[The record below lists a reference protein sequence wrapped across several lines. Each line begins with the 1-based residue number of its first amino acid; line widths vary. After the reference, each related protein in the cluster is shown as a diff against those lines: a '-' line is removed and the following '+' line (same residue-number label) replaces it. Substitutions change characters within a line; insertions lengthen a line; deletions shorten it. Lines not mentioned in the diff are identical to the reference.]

1 METKGTIAALDIGT
15 SEIKLIVGELLGG
28 TLNVLAEG
36 SAPSAGV
43 KRGVIVD
50 IDQTVNA
57 IKQATA
63 EVERALGESI
73 DEVYVAISGEHIQ
86 VKDCQGMAP
95 VKGEDN
101 EITDD
106 DVKEVLHSA
115 MVMRIPNELS
125 VVDVLP
131 RTFTVD
137 QQTEITDPRGMI
149 GYRLEMSGKLI
160 IGAKTILHSIKR
172 SVERAG
178 LQLAGYVL
186 ESLAVSRIAASID
199 ELELGVAIIDIGHE
213 TTTLSI
219 YEKNDLVYSTTLPY
233 GGDHLTRDLTY
244 KMNCKYQDAKLAK
257 EEYGVALESLGD
269 PEEKVSYVTINGE
282 HRFESQPEIGFVLE
296 ARVEEIF
303 EMLKKRMHQA
313 GHARQ
318 NSGIILCGG
327 TSSLPGI
334 DILGKRV
341 FGQSVNVYQ
350 PASLGIRHPKYAVAA
365 GMLRYVLSRSNV
377 SKSGLGRSEEKVTV
391 PTDRQQ
397 EEELLARP
405 TTAALPESKPPR
417 EQPPK
422 ERKSFSSFFEK
433 FFG

>member
-15 SEIKLIVGELLGG
+15 SEVKLIVGELLGG

-57 IKQATA
+57 IKQAVT
-63 EVERALGESI
+63 EVERTLGEPI
-73 DEVYVAISGEHIQ
+73 GEVYVAISGEHIQ
-86 VKDCQGMAP
+86 VKDCQGMTSI
-95 VKGEDN
+95 KGEDN

-106 DVKEVLHSA
+106 DVKDVLHSA

-131 RTFTVD
+131 KTFTVD

-149 GYRLEMSGKLI
+149 GYRLEVTGKLI

-172 SVERAG
+172 SIERAG
-178 LQLAGYVL
+178 LELAGYVL

-199 ELELGVAIIDIGHE
+199 ELELGVGIVDIGHE

-219 YEKNDLVYSTTLPY
+219 YEKNDLVYSTTLAY

-257 EEYGVALESLGD
+257 EEYGVALEALGD

-282 HRFESQPEIGFVLE
+282 HRFEPQTEIGFVLE
-296 ARVEEIF
+296 ARLEEIF
-303 EMLKKRMHQA
+303 EMIQKRMTQA
-313 GHARQ
+313 GYSQ
-318 NSGIILCGG
+318 MNSGIILCGG
-327 TSSLPGI
+327 SSSLPGI
-334 DILGKRV
+334 DQLGKRI
-341 FGQSVNVYQ
+341 FKQNVNVYQ

-365 GMLRYVLSRSNV
+365 GMLRYVLSRSTV
-377 SKSGLGRSEEKVTV
+377 SKSGFDRADEKGSIAQGRE
-391 PTDRQQ
+391 Q
-397 EEELLARP
+397 EELLASQPQAPAR
-405 TTAALPESKPPR
+405 EDRKPQ